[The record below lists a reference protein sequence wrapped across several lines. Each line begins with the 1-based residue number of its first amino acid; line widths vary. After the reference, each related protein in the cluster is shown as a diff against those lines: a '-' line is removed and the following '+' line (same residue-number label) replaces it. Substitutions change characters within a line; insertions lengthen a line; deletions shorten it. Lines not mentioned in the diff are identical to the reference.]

1 MSGISEQYRGGLTI
15 DTGFR
20 VDGPEQEV
28 EGADLPEPTEADT
41 TLGPRW
47 GSERWNVPGFG
58 ESGPRCG
65 EVSPVGVCEHGHVD
79 WGEHRCGRRT
89 CPKCWAIWARE
100 AAVRA
105 TTRIQAF
112 RETQPN
118 DRNRQVVHAVVSPE
132 TEQVKNRREYW
143 DWYSKASEIAEEK
156 GMRGY
161 AVIGHP
167 FRVTDAGKYL
177 YRQAGGDDSEFGMW
191 VWLRNELEEAVLREV
206 IEFSPHYH
214 LIGLA
219 GEDMDPAQDS
229 DGAAYTFIR
238 SLTPYYNPHDRESH
252 EDLYGLFRYLLSHT
266 GYPEG
271 STKQVTR
278 WYGDL
283 ANNVFVDDATEEWQ
297 IQKPVRAAETIQREV
312 EAIAGVEPESDGESS
327 NERDTCDYE
336 GCEAEVIEVEGLR
349 QYLAENDPPD
359 DVKYRMRAVKE
370 WRHSGLVGVQPGLKH
385 PATVEEGEEVI
396 EALVESW
403 KVFQS

>member
-1 MSGISEQYRGGLTI
+1 MSGISEQYRGELSV

-20 VDGPEQEV
+20 VDGPESEV
-28 EGADLPEPTEADT
+28 EAFDRPEPTEADT

-47 GSERWNVPGFG
+47 GTERWNLPGYG
-58 ESGPRCG
+58 ESGSRCG
-65 EVSPVGVCEHGHVD
+65 EVAPVGVCEHGHVD
-79 WGEHRCGRRT
+79 WGEHKCGRRT
-89 CPKCWAIWARE
+89 CPKCWALWARKS
-100 AAVRA
+100 AVRA

-112 RETQPN
+112 RETQP
-118 DRNRQVVHAVVSPE
+118 DDWHRQVVHAVVSPDDGE
-132 TEQVKNRREYW
+132 VMNKRQYW
-143 DWYSKASEIAEEK
+143 NWYGKASEIAAEK

-167 FRVTDAGKYL
+167 WRVTDAGKYL
-177 YRQAGGDDSEFGMW
+177 YRKAGEDGSEYGMW
-191 VWLRNELEEAVLREV
+191 VWLRKELEEPVLREV

-214 LIGLA
+214 VIGLGSEGMEA
-219 GEDMDPAQDS
+219 AQES
-229 DGAAYTFIR
+229 DEAAYTFIR
-238 SLTPYYNPHDRESH
+238 SVKPYRGRYDRESH

-266 GYPEG
+266 GFPEG

-283 ANNVFVDDATEEWQ
+283 ANNVFVDDATEDWQ

-312 EAIAGVEPESDGESS
+312 EAIAGVEPEGDGEGGT
-327 NERDTCDYE
+327 ERDMCDHE

-359 DVKYRMRAVKE
+359 EVKYRMRAVRE

>member
-1 MSGISEQYRGGLTI
+1 MTDISEQTAGSVSI
-15 DTGFR
+15 DVGFR
-20 VDGPEQEV
+20 VDGPELEPDTS
-28 EGADLPEPTEADT
+28 DLPEPGEGDV

-47 GSERWNVPGFG
+47 GSERWDLPGFG

-65 EVSPVGVCEHGHVD
+65 EVLPTGVCEHGHVD

-89 CPKCWAIWARE
+89 CPKCWGKWARE

-112 RETQPN
+112 RETQP
-118 DRNRQVVHAVVSPE
+118 DDWHRQVRHYVWSPE
-132 TEQVKNRREYW
+132 DGDVKNQREYW
-143 DWYSKASEIAEEK
+143 DGYGRAAEIAEEK
-156 GMRGY
+156 GMRGF
-161 AVIGHP
+161 AVLGHP
-167 FRVTDAGKYL
+167 WRPTDAAKELFGLEKS
-177 YRQAGGDDSEFGMW
+177 DSFEFGMW
-191 VWLRNELEEAVLREV
+191 KFLRDEVDEVVMREL

-214 LIGLA
+214 VIGLTT
-219 GEDMDPAQDS
+219 EDMEGGRMS
-229 DGAAYTFIR
+229 DDGVWAGIR
-238 SLTPYYNPHDRESH
+238 SVERYDGRSDRESH

-283 ANNVFVDDATEEWQ
+283 ANNVFVDNATKEWQ
-297 IQKPVRAAETIQREV
+297 IQKPVEAAKTIQREV
-312 EAIAGVEPESDGESS
+312 EAIAGVEPEGDGEGS
-327 NERDTCDYE
+327 NERDTCEHE
-336 GCEAEVIEVEGLR
+336 GCEAEVIEVDGLR

-359 DVKYRMRAVKE
+359 EVKHRMRAVRE
-370 WRHSGLVGVQPGLKH
+370 WRYSGLVGVQPGLKH

>member
-1 MSGISEQYRGGLTI
+1 
-15 DTGFR
+15 
-20 VDGPEQEV
+20 
-28 EGADLPEPTEADT
+28 
-41 TLGPRW
+41 
-47 GSERWNVPGFG
+47 
-58 ESGPRCG
+58 
-65 EVSPVGVCEHGHVD
+65 
-79 WGEHRCGRRT
+79 
-89 CPKCWAIWARE
+89 
-100 AAVRA
+100 VRA

-112 RETQPN
+112 RETQP
-118 DRNRQVVHAVVSPE
+118 DDWHRQVVHAVVSPE
-132 TEQVKNRREYW
+132 TGQVKNRRDYW
-143 DWYSKASEIAEEK
+143 AWYSKASEIAEEK

-191 VWLRNELEEAVLREV
+191 VWLRNELEEGVLREV

-214 LIGLA
+214 IIGLA
-219 GEDMDPAQDS
+219 GEDMDPAEDS

-312 EAIAGVEPESDGESS
+312 EAIAGVEPEADGEGDS
-327 NERDTCDYE
+327 ERDTCEHE

-359 DVKYRMRAVKE
+359 EVKHRMRAVRE